1 MEGKI
6 FKNTSEFCL
15 FIDEMVKE
23 RKMNHMEAVLK
34 YCEEN
39 YLDPDDI
46 KHLINKSLRDKL
58 EVDLINENMLPKRA
72 TLEIG
77 E

>member
-1 MEGKI
+1 M
-6 FKNTSEFCL
+6 FKGAAAFSL
-15 FIDEMVKE
+15 FIEQEVIKN
-23 RKMNHMEAVLK
+23 RTNHLDAVLD
-34 YCEEN
+34 YCKEN
-39 YLDPDDI
+39 FLDPEDI

-58 EVDLINENMLPKRA
+58 EVDLIKENLLPKRA

>member
-1 MEGKI
+1 M
-6 FKNTSEFCL
+6 FKGASSFSL
-15 FIDEMVKE
+15 FIEQQVIKNRVSHLD
-23 RKMNHMEAVLK
+23 AVLE
-34 YCEEN
+34 YCKEN
-39 YLDPDDI
+39 FLDPEDI

-58 EVDLINENMLPKRA
+58 EVDLINENLLPKRA

>member
-1 MEGKI
+1 M
-6 FKNTSEFCL
+6 FKGASSFSL
-15 FIDEMVKE
+15 FIEQQVITNRVSHLD
-23 RKMNHMEAVLK
+23 AVLE
-34 YCEEN
+34 YCKEN
-39 YLDPDDI
+39 FLDPEDI

-58 EVDLINENMLPKRA
+58 EVDLINENLLPKRA